1 MTRTLKNITSL
12 LVLTLA
18 LTRCKDPYVSPY
30 VSPPTGYLV
39 VDGFISGNGPTRF
52 NLGRTIPVSS
62 NVQPP
67 AETKA
72 HLQVEG
78 DDNSIFT
85 LNELGNGVYGV
96 NALPLNPV
104 VKYRL
109 RIHTAGNK
117 DYLSDYVP
125 VRNTPAIDSI
135 SWAIDNSGVNIY
147 ANTHDASNNTRYYQ
161 WQYVETW
168 KYSAAEYST
177 GIYQK
182 ENPWVVDRHPEDQV
196 YYCWKNNTSTSI
208 ILGSSIKLSEDVITR
223 QLLTHVSKDD
233 PQLSIKYSILVNQY
247 ALTEDAYNYL
257 TLMQK
262 NTETLGSIFDAQP
275 SYLKGNIHGLSDP
288 TEQVIGFVSAGT
300 VQQQR
305 IFIDRSQLPQEW
317 RYFMTCILPDTLV
330 KLDSASL
337 TGFFGPGGGFVPVE
351 MHYTNGIADGWL
363 GNAASCVDCRTQ
375 GGNTNK
381 PSFWPN

>member
-1 MTRTLKNITSL
+1 M
-12 LVLTLA
+12 
-18 LTRCKDPYVSPY
+18 
-30 VSPPTGYLV
+30 
-39 VDGFISGNGPTRF
+39 
-52 NLGRTIPVSS
+52 
-62 NVQPP
+62 
-67 AETKA
+67 
-72 HLQVEG
+72 
-78 DDNSIFT
+78 
-85 LNELGNGVYGV
+85 
-96 NALPLNPV
+96 
-104 VKYRL
+104 
-109 RIHTAGNK
+109 
-117 DYLSDYVP
+117 
-125 VRNTPAIDSI
+125 
-135 SWAIDNSGVNIY
+135 
-147 ANTHDASNNTRYYQ
+147 
-161 WQYVETW
+161 
-168 KYSAAEYST
+168 SAARTAAANAPTEYST

-208 ILGSSIKLSEDVITR
+208 LLGSSVKLSQDVISR

-233 PQLSIKYSILVNQY
+233 PQLSIKYSIIVNQY

-305 IFIDRSQLPQEW
+305 IFIDRSQLPQDW

-337 TGFFGPGGGFVPVE
+337 TSFFGPGGGFVPVE
-351 MHYTNGIADGWL
+351 MHYTNGMPDGWL

>member
-1 MTRTLKNITSL
+1 MTRTFKNIASL

-18 LTRCKDPYVSPY
+18 LIRCKDPYVSPY

-52 NLGRTIPVSS
+52 NLGRTIPVSG

-85 LNELGNGVYGV
+85 LNELGNGVYGIDT
-96 NALPLNPV
+96 LPLNPAA
-104 VKYRL
+104 KYRL

-125 VRNTPAIDSI
+125 FRNTPVIDSI
-135 SWAIDNSGVNIY
+135 SWSIDNSGVNIY

-168 KYSAAEYST
+168 KYSAAEYSS

-182 ENPWVVDRHPEDQV
+182 ESPFVVDRHPEDQI

-208 ILGSSIKLSEDVITR
+208 LLGSSIKLSQDVISR
-223 QLLTHVSKDD
+223 QLLTHISKDD
-233 PQLSIKYSILVNQY
+233 PQLSIKYSILVKQN

-275 SYLKGNIHGLSDP
+275 SYLKGNIHGLTDP
-288 TEQVIGFVSAGT
+288 TEQVIGFVAAGT

-337 TGFFGPGGGFVPVE
+337 TSFFGPGGGFVPVE
-351 MHYTNGIADGWL
+351 MHYTNGLPDGWL
-363 GNAASCVDCRTQ
+363 GNTASCVDCRTQ